1 MFKTFKARLYTIRKL
16 VFRLLTMKLKDIFE
30 IQKHFDR
37 KKTPCDIIEILDENY
52 YSKSKDKNINYS
64 DMHITHYI
72 RATQKT
78 MELQKEK
85 IEQLKKQLKE
95 IRNFINKL

>member
-1 MFKTFKARLYTIRKL
+1 M
-16 VFRLLTMKLKDIFE
+16 FRLLTMKLKDIFE

-52 YSKSKDKNINYS
+52 YSKSKDKIINYA
-64 DMHITHYI
+64 DMHIAHYI

-78 MELQKEK
+78 MEFQKHE

>member
-1 MFKTFKARLYTIRKL
+1 
-16 VFRLLTMKLKDIFE
+16 MKLKDIFE

-37 KKTPCDIIEILDENY
+37 KKTPCDIIEILDQNY
-52 YSKSKDKNINYS
+52 YSKSKDKNINYA
-64 DMHITHYI
+64 DMHIAYYI

-78 MELQKEK
+78 MEFQALEIKE
-85 IEQLKKQLKE
+85 LKKQLKT